1 MKCSLYGEKGLPHSY
16 RRGDFKHDVLGALYA
31 CADIGGIM
39 VPGHVLCRDLWAEQ
53 AARAGLVSADAAKDY
68 AAKLTECLSA
78 FAMDENADYDAIYL
92 AARRLRLSVFGRDII
107 DAADRLSI
115 KYANGIWI

>member
-53 AARAGLVSADAAKDY
+53 AARAGLVSADAARGY

-78 FAMDENADYDAIYL
+78 DDLITGICGSILKFES
-92 AARRLRLSVFGRDII
+92 LSLVDRII
-107 DAADRLSI
+107 
-115 KYANGIWI
+115 